1 MAVATGIELLTE
13 ALCQP
18 ITSIDM
24 LKNIEQGNYE
34 KAAAL
39 GLSAIA
45 GVKELID
52 DTKRPCDN
60 SAKSFLDFDTTNHT
74 ILTNQGIKRVKNVS
88 F

>member
-18 ITSIDM
+18 ITGIDM

-39 GLSAIA
+39 GLSTVA
-45 GVKELID
+45 GVKEL
-52 DTKRPCDN
+52 
-60 SAKSFLDFDTTNHT
+60 L
-74 ILTNQGIKRVKNVS
+74 
-88 F
+88 

>member
-18 ITSIDM
+18 ITGIDM

-39 GLSAIA
+39 GLSTVA

-52 DTKRPCDN
+52 DAKRPWW
-60 SAKSFLDFDTTNHT
+60 
-74 ILTNQGIKRVKNVS
+74 QGAPL